1 MYIDDQLISK
11 LEKLAK
17 LKLTDQ
23 EKDILKADL
32 DKILDMFS
40 TISSVDTENV
50 EPLRHINAHYNVM
63 REDVAGNMLKL
74 EDIAGNAPKMDQNM
88 FAVPKVLE

>member
-1 MYIDDQLISK
+1 MHIDDQLISK

-23 EKDILKADL
+23 EKETLKVDL

-40 TISSVDTENV
+40 TIASVNTDNV

-63 REDVAGNMLKL
+63 RDDAVGQMLPLEDVAS
-74 EDIAGNAPKMDQNM
+74 NAPRMEQNM
-88 FAVPKVLE
+88 FAVPKVIE

>member
-1 MYIDDQLISK
+1 MHVDDQLISK

-23 EKDILKADL
+23 EKETLKVDL

-40 TISSVDTENV
+40 TIASVNTDNV
-50 EPLRHINAHYNVM
+50 EPLRHINAHFNVM
-63 REDVAGNMLKL
+63 RDDKVGKMLALEDVV
-74 EDIAGNAPKMDQNM
+74 ENAPKIDQNM
-88 FAVPKVLE
+88 FAVPKVIE